1 MSLDQHL
8 PDALRQAAHDHTPP
22 FPDLSSVVDGGR
34 RRKRRRDVRRVAV
47 AAACLAVVAT
57 VPFVAGTLRTADTTP
72 PSGEVDRV
80 ARVTELPVGDPP
92 AIPYCPGN
100 GTIVGAG
107 APVQAECDVLIHR
120 GPSTVY
126 LDQHGVNLLAD
137 GQRTLLDP
145 RVWSSWFPAVSL
157 DGRWAAWV
165 TETPDH
171 DALLLGFDLRTG
183 DQIAEEP
190 WPTSEGW
197 VAGIDDLGRVYFQ
210 SYGKAQDDVRAF
222 DLRTGE
228 SYQVTGVPF
237 HPSPSIKFVTSDGFG
252 IYTYDS
258 PRRNEVGVVTGSVAA
273 DGTFTQQRPAE
284 QDWGSGFSPDRSL
297 ATFERDGRL
306 VISPTTGAGAEVPL
320 QLPTHG
326 EPVWFPVWESPE
338 TVLVQF
344 DPVASDKQLA
354 TSDGYEYPV
363 GRAWLLRCHA
373 ADGACEVAL
382 PAGWSDRATWP
393 IYR

>member
-8 PDALRQAAHDHTPP
+8 PDALRRAADEHTPP
-22 FPDLSSVVDGGR
+22 IPDLTSLVGGGR

-47 AAACLAVVAT
+47 AAACLAVVGA
-57 VPFVAGTLRTADTTP
+57 VPFVAGTLRTTDSTP
-72 PSGEVDRV
+72 PVGEADRV
-80 ARVTELPVGDPP
+80 VRVTELPVGDTP
-92 AIPYCPGN
+92 AIPYCTGN

-107 APVQAECDVLIHR
+107 APIQAECDVLIHR
-120 GPSTVY
+120 GASTVY
-126 LDQHGVNLLAD
+126 LDARGVNLLAD

-145 RVWSSWFPAVSL
+145 RGWSSWFPAVSL

-183 DQIAEEP
+183 EQVAEEP

-210 SYGKAQDDVRAF
+210 SYGTPQDDVRVF
-222 DLRTGE
+222 DLRTGD
-228 SYQVTGVPF
+228 SYQVTGVPI

-252 IYTYDS
+252 TYTYDS
-258 PRRNEVGVVTGSVAA
+258 PLRNDLGVVTGSVAA

-297 ATFERDGRL
+297 AVFERRGQL
-306 VISPTTGAGAEVPL
+306 VVSPTTGTGSDVQL

-344 DPVASDKQLA
+344 DPVASGKQLA
-354 TSDGYEYPV
+354 SSNGYDYPA
-363 GRAWLLRCHA
+363 GRTWLLRCHV
-373 ADGACEVAL
+373 ADGTCEVAL
-382 PAGWSDRATWP
+382 QAGWTDNAEWP